1 MVLPQSQGG
10 TEKFFLFFSAGVM
23 GGYSMEKHLF
33 KTAAFAALCGV
44 KKDTL
49 LHYDHI
55 GLLRPQEVGENGYR
69 YYSARQLATFDIIA
83 ALRRLG
89 TPLSEIRA
97 YLNRRNPEGFL
108 ELLRQKEA
116 ELEAERGRL
125 QRMEDFLAET
135 VRQLELA
142 GGVTPGEIRLEVLPE
157 RSLAV
162 VPAPRFE
169 QFEEAQYLLHIREL
183 LAKGR
188 SAGSVSMN
196 PGDIIL
202 RESLERDRFME
213 DYYYC
218 QVPAGSQGAW
228 IQPAGT
234 YAVLYHQGSY
244 QSEYEACRRLR
255 DWVWAQGYTMD
266 GDLYEE
272 DLVSRFSTDDPEA
285 YLIRLSLKIRTPE
298 GTAGALG
305 RDAVDS

>member
-1 MVLPQSQGG
+1 
-10 TEKFFLFFSAGVM
+10 
-23 GGYSMEKHLF
+23 MEKHLF

-55 GLLRPQEVGENGYR
+55 GLLRPQAVGENGYR

-97 YLNRRNPEGFL
+97 YLNHRNPEGFL
-108 ELLRQKEA
+108 ELLRQKEQ
-116 ELEAERGRL
+116 ELEAERSRL

-142 GGVTPGEIRLEVLPE
+142 EGVTPGEIRLEELPE
-157 RSLAV
+157 RTLAV

-169 QFEEAQYLLHIREL
+169 QFEEAQYLLHIRDL

-218 QVPAGSQGAW
+218 QVPAGSQGFETW
-228 IQPAGT
+228 VQPAGT

-244 QSEYEACRRLR
+244 QSEYDAYRRLR

-285 YLIRLSLKIRTPE
+285 YLIRLSLKIQTP
-298 GTAGALG
+298 AAQIA
-305 RDAVDS
+305 AVDS

>member
-1 MVLPQSQGG
+1 
-10 TEKFFLFFSAGVM
+10 
-23 GGYSMEKHLF
+23 MEKHLF

-55 GLLRPQEVGENGYR
+55 GLLRPQAVGENGYR

-97 YLNRRNPEGFL
+97 YLNHRNPEGFL
-108 ELLRQKEA
+108 ELLRQKEQ
-116 ELEAERGRL
+116 ELEAERSRL

-142 GGVTPGEIRLEVLPE
+142 EGVTPGEIRLEELPE
-157 RSLAV
+157 RTLAV

-169 QFEEAQYLLHIREL
+169 QFEEAQYLLHIRDL

-218 QVPAGSQGAW
+218 QVPAGSQGFETW
-228 IQPAGT
+228 VQPAGT

-244 QSEYEACRRLR
+244 QSEYDACTRLR

-285 YLIRLSLKIRTPE
+285 YLIRLSLKIQTP
-298 GTAGALG
+298 AAQIA
-305 RDAVDS
+305 AVDS